1 MIINWIDAAVGFD
14 AWTRDGE
21 TELSL
26 QLISQGLL
34 VDRARGLM
42 AASAVLVLSAL
53 IAGCATAPETGRR
66 QVLLVSP
73 SQEAQLG
80 MQAFDEIKRDER
92 VIARGKDAE
101 MVRQVGQRI
110 ARVAQLPNAQW
121 EFVLFDDDSPNA
133 FALPGGKVG
142 IYKGILPITQN
153 EAGLATVMGHEV
165 AHAVARHSAERMSQ
179 GLLAQ
184 IGGSVLSAA
193 LGSEA
198 SVTKDMVMQ
207 AYGLGAQYG
216 VMLPYSRIQEL
227 EADELGML
235 YMARAGFDP
244 AEAIAFWK
252 RFAAYNAKRGGKP
265 PEFLSTHPLDARRI
279 AQLEQLLPRA
289 RAEYERARAKAG

>member
-1 MIINWIDAAVGFD
+1 MM
-14 AWTRDGE
+14 R
-21 TELSL
+21 LS
-26 QLISQGLL
+26 GL
-34 VDRARGLM
+34 V
-42 AASAVLVLSAL
+42 AVLAMLSTL
-53 IAGCATAPETGRR
+53 TAGCATAPETGRR

-73 SQEAQLG
+73 AQEAQLG
-80 MQAFDEIKRDER
+80 IQAFNEIKRDEP
-92 VIARGKDAE
+92 VVARGKDAE

-110 ARVAQLPNAQW
+110 ARVARLPDARW

-142 IYKGILPITQN
+142 IFTGILPITKN

-165 AHAVARHSAERMSQ
+165 AHAVARHSAERMSH
-179 GLLAQ
+179 GVLAQ

-193 LGSEA
+193 LGAEA
-198 SVTKDMVMQ
+198 GVSKDLVMQ

-289 RAEYERARAKAG
+289 RAEYERARAKSG

>member
-1 MIINWIDAAVGFD
+1 LTINWIDAAVGFD
-14 AWTRDGE
+14 AWTKDGE

-34 VDRARGLM
+34 VDRARGLL

-80 MQAFDEIKRDER
+80 MQAFNEIKRDER

-252 RFAAYNAKRGGKP
+252 RFAAYNTKRGGKP